1 MTLVCVPVVSGGD
14 KTLGGDCL
22 VRLLVVLWTLT
33 EREATWEGLS
43 FGIKRLVDD
52 SVINRSMRKHED
64 NLMGEERNI
73 KASENVT
80 V

>member
-64 NLMGEERNI
+64 NLLGEERNI

>member
-1 MTLVCVPVVSGGD
+1 M
-14 KTLGGDCL
+14 GGDCL

-64 NLMGEERNI
+64 NLLGEERNI